1 MTKRSDTK
9 DMMKVNVDLV
19 NLKNVIEW
27 LVWSNK
33 SCFSAM
39 RCGGGHGA
47 NIIRRGGGECSLKK
61 TSKGFIHQPTNHT
74 PSLIFWGNKMIKE
87 GNFMTKRKIVISNQ
101 NTKSFSY
108 WMFFLSFFFLA
119 RENLCENLVLSIK
132 ELVRKTF
139 FFFSFRFFK
148 FACLKMWKSSFEHQ
162 RISPKWDKV
171 QTRFPTGKN

>member
-1 MTKRSDTK
+1 MSLNDLLSDQVT
-9 DMMKVNVDLV
+9 DASH
-19 NLKNVIEW
+19 NLTAVQ
-27 LVWSNK
+27 
-33 SCFSAM
+33 CSAV
-39 RCGGGHGA
+39 RGGWCKYHSE
-47 NIIRRGGGECSLKK
+47 GGGECSLKK